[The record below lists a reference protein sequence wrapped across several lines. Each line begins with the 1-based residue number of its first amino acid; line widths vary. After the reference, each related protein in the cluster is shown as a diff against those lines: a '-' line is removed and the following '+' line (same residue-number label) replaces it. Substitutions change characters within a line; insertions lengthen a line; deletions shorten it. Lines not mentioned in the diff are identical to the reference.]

1 MKSIVVY
8 FSLDGNCHLL
18 AGFIKEALGADS
30 LRLELEQAIA
40 RQGFAKMFHGGK
52 QVMTHQKP
60 ALKPYQLDLAPYELV
75 VLGGPVWV
83 GSPTPALL
91 SFLAQS
97 KPSGKKV
104 ALFCSHGGGKGKA
117 LEKLRDALAGN
128 TIVGELDVVNPAK
141 QDAQLVRAKA
151 VAWAKTLQ

>member
-1 MKSIVVY
+1 LTLCVKIIRTLIRHSLISDQIGGTLKSIVVY
-8 FSLDGNCHLL
+8 FSLDGNSELV

-97 KPSGKKV
+97 
-104 ALFCSHGGGKGKA
+104 
-117 LEKLRDALAGN
+117 
-128 TIVGELDVVNPAK
+128 
-141 QDAQLVRAKA
+141 
-151 VAWAKTLQ
+151 

>member
-8 FSLDGNCHLL
+8 FSLDGNSELV

-30 LRLELEQAIA
+30 LRLELERAIP
-40 RQGFAKMFHGGK
+40 RQGFAKMFHGGR
-52 QVMTHQKP
+52 QVVAHQKP

-75 VLGGPVWV
+75 VLGGPVWA
-83 GSPTPALL
+83 GSPVPALL
-91 SFLAQS
+91 SFLERS
-97 KPSGKKV
+97 RLSDKKV
-104 ALFCSHGGGKGKA
+104 ALFCCHAGGKGKA
-117 LEKLRDALAGN
+117 LEKLRDALTGN
-128 TIVGELDVVNPAK
+128 TVVAELDLVNPAK